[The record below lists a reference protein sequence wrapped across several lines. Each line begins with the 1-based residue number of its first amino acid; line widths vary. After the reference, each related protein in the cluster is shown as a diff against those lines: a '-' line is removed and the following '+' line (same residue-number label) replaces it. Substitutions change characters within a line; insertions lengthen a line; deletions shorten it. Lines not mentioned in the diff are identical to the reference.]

1 MRQLMHTYKRCLWQT
16 AARSTRCHMK
26 AAIPQSL
33 ASYPAVFALS
43 GMLRKCSQAGKGRYE
58 TVLEPSGAS
67 IDSATWCPTEG
78 QEGPITKAELKQAFA
93 RGQVGL
99 STPFWA
105 PGMPEP
111 QPLASIRELRW
122 LVSHRLGTS
131 SSWSCCVLS
140 GIFKMGFGIAA

>member
-1 MRQLMHTYKRCLWQT
+1 
-16 AARSTRCHMK
+16 
-26 AAIPQSL
+26 
-33 ASYPAVFALS
+33 
-43 GMLRKCSQAGKGRYE
+43 MLHKSSQAGQGSYE
-58 TVLEPSGAS
+58 TALAPSDAF
-67 IDSATWCPTEG
+67 IDFVTWCCSEG

-111 QPLASIRELRW
+111 KPMASIRELRW

-140 GIFKMGFGIAA
+140 GMFIMGLVVAA

>member
-1 MRQLMHTYKRCLWQT
+1 MSCDRSHTTITSIIFSMCM
-16 AARSTRCHMK
+16 S
-26 AAIPQSL
+26 
-33 ASYPAVFALS
+33 ALS
-43 GMLRKCSQAGKGRYE
+43 EMLRKCSPEGQGSYE
-58 TVLEPSGAS
+58 SVLEPSDAF
-67 IDSATWCPTEG
+67 IDSVTWCCTEG

-105 PGMPEP
+105 AGMPEP
-111 QPLASIRELRW
+111 KPMASIRELRW

-140 GIFKMGFGIAA
+140 GMFKMGLVGAV